1 MYGRTVVKVRA
12 CEPLRYLRRPT
23 LADNRYRALMAS
35 IKMEGLTFPSDCQI
49 EPYLVNLLHR
59 MLDKNPNTRLSL
71 EEAMNH
77 EWVTREGVC
86 PPQIEEGQPGVP
98 SMVERAE
105 PHVAGLRSK
114 DTWQR
119 RAVHPTMYHPAD
131 GGGGDGIVRDIAVGE
146 GGKAVGRATGGAGES
161 NMRARSSVNVPTSKR
176 HVPTLN
182 NDHARRIGDR
192 GDSKSSSVPSFLDS
206 PPPSSKSNRSPSPTR
221 PETCQQEEIQQHHD
235 QIRKQQLDPT
245 ADGGETRE
253 EGRGRIGARRYLG
266 QEAKVGAKVEEK
278 EDEEPEVW
286 SDGDDKI
293 ASPRILENIVDK
305 GWVSRRFE
313 I

>member
-1 MYGRTVVKVRA
+1 
-12 CEPLRYLRRPT
+12 
-23 LADNRYRALMAS
+23 MAS

-98 SMVERAE
+98 NIIERAE

-119 RAVHPTMYHPAD
+119 RAVHPTMYHPAN
-131 GGGGDGIVRDIAVGE
+131 GGGGDGIVRDMAVGE
-146 GGKAVGRATGGAGES
+146 GGKALGRATGGAGES
-161 NMRARSSVNVPTSKR
+161 NMRARNSVSVPTSKR

-182 NDHARRIGDR
+182 TDHARRTGDR
-192 GDSKSSSVPSFLDS
+192 GDNKNSSAPSFLAS
-206 PPPSSKSNRSPSPTR
+206 PTPSSKSNRSPSPAR
-221 PETCQQEEIQQHHD
+221 PGTLHKEDTQQHHE

-245 ADGGETRE
+245 ADGGGAED
-253 EGRGRIGARRYLG
+253 EGRDGTRRYLG
-266 QEAKVGAKVEEK
+266 QETAVEAKAEEK
-278 EDEEPEVW
+278 GDEEPEVW

-313 I
+313 TLRSR